1 MKPVSEYDLIEQ
13 ELETRQYEARID
25 RETLVE
31 TILETASNGG
41 LTPNNPP
48 KSLWRWNVHRIRRV
62 CMMLEEKGVLVCND
76 GVYTRN
82 E

>member
-1 MKPVSEYDLIEQ
+1 LKPSSQLDLWEQ
-13 ELETRQYEARID
+13 ELETRLYEQRID
-25 RETLVE
+25 RETLIE

-48 KSLWRWNVHRIRRV
+48 KTLWRWNIHRIRSV
-62 CMMLEEKGVLVCND
+62 CMMLEEKGVLVCNE